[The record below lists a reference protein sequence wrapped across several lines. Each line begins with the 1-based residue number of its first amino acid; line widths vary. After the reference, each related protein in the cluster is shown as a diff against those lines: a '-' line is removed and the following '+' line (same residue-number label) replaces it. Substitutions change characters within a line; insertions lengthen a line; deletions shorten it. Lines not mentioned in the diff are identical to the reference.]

1 MSNAY
6 VLYNTIIDKH
16 RLEDYNTKK
25 ERAMELRELRYFSAV
40 ARRQNITKAAELF
53 LKNLQKTLKS

>member
-25 ERAMELRELRYFSAV
+25 RELWNLENSGIF
-40 ARRQNITKAAELF
+40 RQLPEGRI
-53 LKNLQKTLKS
+53 